1 MLGAAETAE
10 LLPYAALVAALR
22 TAALETTEGKINC
35 PQRQVLPMGEGGA
48 VLSMLAVAGDVTVHK
63 LVTVVP
69 GNAQRGLPTI
79 QGQVSVMS
87 SVSGERLL
95 LLDGATVTGRRTAA
109 LSMLGVAT
117 LLGREPRSV
126 RIYGTGSQARHHLE
140 SIVAFYPAARVQVTG
155 RTSAAAA
162 AFCAAHAH
170 EFASLSAAPPGPV
183 AEEVDLV
190 ITCTTSAE
198 PVYVEAAK
206 PGRMLVAVGAYTPE
220 AAEVAAG
227 TVQGSALYVDDLVN
241 ARAEAGDL
249 LRAGVDW
256 QKVRSIARAIG
267 ASTPTGPVL
276 YKTVGSA
283 AWDLAAARVA
293 VATHGCNKSVTGH
306 R

>member
-22 TAALETTEGKINC
+22 TAALETNEGKINC

-48 VLSMLAVAGDVTVHK
+48 VLSMVAVAADLTVHK

-69 GNAQRGLPTI
+69 GNAQRSLPTI

-95 LLDGATVTGRRTAA
+95 LLDGATVTGCRTAA

-117 LLGREPRSV
+117 LMAAAPRCV
-126 RIYGTGSQARHHLE
+126 RLYGTGTQALHHLR
-140 SIVAFYPAARVQVTG
+140 ALAALYPEAPVQIAG
-155 RTSAAAA
+155 RTSAAAM
-162 AFCAAHAH
+162 AFCATH
-170 EFASLSAAPPGPV
+170 EREFPALSAAPPGPLGEDV
-183 AEEVDLV
+183 NLI
-190 ITCTTSAE
+190 ITCTTSPE
-198 PVYVEAAK
+198 PVYREDV
-206 PGRMLVAVGAYTPE
+206 RRHRLIIAVGAYTPQ
-220 AAEVAAG
+220 AAEVAAA
-227 TVQGSALYVDDLVN
+227 TVRASALYVDDPVN

-256 QKVRSIARAIG
+256 QQVRSIAQAVG
-267 ASTPTGPVL
+267 AGVPTGAAL
-276 YKTVGSA
+276 FKTVGSA

-293 VATHGCNKSVTGH
+293 VALAGCNKSVMGQ